1 MPDYRRRV
9 AEAIAFARNSV
20 GMSQQEL
27 AAKLGRDK
35 RTLQKWEKG
44 EMKVSIED
52 FFEVFDT
59 LRLPSGA
66 YLKWIRHPELF
77 PRGMEDI
84 RHFETYQKRA
94 ALTDY
99 YASSASPVEIEQEY
113 YVLFGDHGSSYY
125 GMRQERIANLQTPLR
140 DRKRIAGQILEHYQ
154 EAVATGTLTDPE
166 APQPDMEI
174 LKACYRACMES
185 VQAGENRYT
194 LGVLPGRQDPKK
206 R

>member
-84 RHFETYQKRA
+84 KLFETYQKRA

-113 YVLFGDHGSSYY
+113 YVLFGDHGSNYY

-140 DRKRIAGQILEHYQ
+140 DRKRIAGQILENYQ

-166 APQPDMEI
+166 APQPDLEI

-185 VQAGENRYT
+185 VHAGENRYT
-194 LGVLPGRQDPKK
+194 LTVLPERDPPKK
-206 R
+206 P